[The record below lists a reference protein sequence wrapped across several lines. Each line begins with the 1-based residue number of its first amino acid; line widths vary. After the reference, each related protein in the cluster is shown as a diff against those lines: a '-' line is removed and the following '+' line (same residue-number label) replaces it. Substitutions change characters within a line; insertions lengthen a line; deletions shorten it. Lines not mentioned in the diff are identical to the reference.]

1 MLETIKIQLNLIK
14 SVIDELV
21 LMIKWKINV
30 KINEPTKN
38 IIKKILIS
46 LFGAKIPIKIPEI
59 NIRGSVIIAKV
70 APAKEQITPVLVAK
84 PNTITKIFA
93 ERIDLVFNGLLFKAV
108 DVSFSE
114 VFNEMINH
122 YILGIVNEDG
132 RKYYLTL
139 KNKLITWS
147 IFLV

>member
-38 IIKKILIS
+38 IIKKFLIS

-70 APAKEQITPVLVAK
+70 APAKEPIAPVLVAK
-84 PNTITKIFA
+84 PNTIINTFVEIIA
-93 ERIDLVFNGLLFKAV
+93 AGMTQ
-108 DVSFSE
+108 SF
-114 VFNEMINH
+114 FIIMIL
-122 YILGIVNEDG
+122 IL
-132 RKYYLTL
+132 
-139 KNKLITWS
+139 
-147 IFLV
+147 